1 MDCIMDDCIMDD
13 CIRWLIQ
20 LFKNGLKIKSE
31 ILNTLHTNKPQPM
44 TDQSPPHPPNGVT
57 LQKLPDGTVNPKY
70 VDLLD
75 EDKPIAGQKFAC
87 LSFISPEHIIK
98 QREHFF
104 FQAFVQHWDIHKS
117 TDKFLQFLSFVSYK
131 YGVKFDKLT
140 EDFQQFKESE
150 KELIAKTDIVDDYKS
165 FLDQHE
171 ERLDEEFGAQH
182 EFQTSVRG
190 LKVRGVF
197 PSQKEAE
204 LRCKMLREVDPHH
217 DVFVGPV
224 GLWVPFHPEAYK
236 TGRVEYMEDTLNQLM
251 SDKKKN
257 EEQAKSEFDKRV
269 KEAKQKAIDENK
281 ALAAK
286 SGNKL
291 TQTLNEQ
298 GELVGVSQTTGTDFA
313 VDRDD
318 GDGVV
323 NVSDIRN
330 QLFNAENVVLNPDQS
345 DRGLS
350 TLTHPPTQQDQ
361 TQTQTQ
367 TQTMEEVD

>member
-1 MDCIMDDCIMDD
+1 M
-13 CIRWLIQ
+13 
-20 LFKNGLKIKSE
+20 F
-31 ILNTLHTNKPQPM
+31 NTLRISKPNPM
-44 TDQSPPHPPNGVT
+44 TDTKGVT

-104 FQAFVQHWDIHKS
+104 FQAFVEHWDIHKS
-117 TDKFLQFLSFVSYK
+117 SEKFLQFLSFVSYK

-140 EDFQQFKESE
+140 EDFQQFKETE
-150 KELIAKTDIVDDYKS
+150 KEVIAKTDILDDYKT
-165 FLDQHE
+165 FLDLNE
-171 ERLDEEFGAQH
+171 ERLEEEFGAKH

-251 SDKKKN
+251 NEKKKN
-257 EEQAKSEFDKRV
+257 EEQAKTEFDKRV

-298 GELVGVSQTTGTDFA
+298 GELVGVAQTQGTDFA
-313 VDRDD
+313 VDADEAAEGVTLDD
-318 GDGVV
+318 V
-323 NVSDIRN
+323 RK
-330 QLFNAENVVLNPDQS
+330 QLFSAENVVLHPERS

-350 TLTHPPTQQDQ
+350 SLVNVPEADADAD
-361 TQTQTQ
+361 
-367 TQTMEEVD
+367 TMNDVD

>member
-1 MDCIMDDCIMDD
+1 
-13 CIRWLIQ
+13 
-20 LFKNGLKIKSE
+20 
-31 ILNTLHTNKPQPM
+31 
-44 TDQSPPHPPNGVT
+44 
-57 LQKLPDGTVNPKY
+57 
-70 VDLLD
+70 
-75 EDKPIAGQKFAC
+75 
-87 LSFISPEHIIK
+87 
-98 QREHFF
+98 
-104 FQAFVQHWDIHKS
+104 
-117 TDKFLQFLSFVSYK
+117 VSYK

-150 KELIAKTDIVDDYKS
+150 KEVIAKSDILDDYKS
-165 FLDQHE
+165 FLDVNE
-171 ERLDEEFGAQH
+171 ERLDEEFGAKH

-251 SDKKKN
+251 SEKKKN

-269 KEAKQKAIDENK
+269 KDAKQKAIEENK
-281 ALAAK
+281 RLAEQ

-298 GELVGVSQTTGTDFA
+298 GELVGVAQTQGTDFA
-313 VDRDD
+313 VDADEAAEGVTLDD
-318 GDGVV
+318 V
-323 NVSDIRN
+323 RK
-330 QLFNAENVVLNPDQS
+330 QLFGAENVVLHPERS

-350 TLTHPPTQQDQ
+350 SLSQSN
-361 TQTQTQ
+361 
-367 TQTMEEVD
+367 EVSEVNDDDDDA

>member
-1 MDCIMDDCIMDD
+1 
-13 CIRWLIQ
+13 
-20 LFKNGLKIKSE
+20 
-31 ILNTLHTNKPQPM
+31 M
-44 TDQSPPHPPNGVT
+44 TDQMTYPPKGVT
-57 LQKLPDGTVNPKY
+57 LNKLPDGTVNPKY

-104 FQAFVQHWDIHKS
+104 FQKFVEHWDIHKS
-117 TDKFLQFLSFVSYK
+117 TDKFLQFLNFVSYK
-131 YGVKFDKLT
+131 YGLKFDKLT

-150 KELIAKTDIVDDYKS
+150 RELIAKTDIVDDYKS
-165 FLDQHE
+165 FLDQNE
-171 ERLDEEFGAQH
+171 ERLDEEFGAKH

-197 PSQKEAE
+197 ASQKEAE
-204 LRCKMLREVDPHH
+204 LRCKMLREVDPNH

-236 TGRVEYMEDTLNQLM
+236 TGRVEYMEETLNQLM

-257 EEQAKSEFDKRV
+257 EEQAKTEFDKRV
-269 KEAKQKAIDENK
+269 KEAKQKAIEENK

-313 VDRDD
+313 VDPEPSD
-318 GDGVV
+318 GSELNAD
-323 NVSDIRN
+323 DIRK
-330 QLFNAENVVLNPDQS
+330 QLFSVENVVLNPDRS

-350 TLTHPPTQQDQ
+350 ALTHPPNSANATETEADF
-361 TQTQTQ
+361 
-367 TQTMEEVD
+367 EEVD

>member
-1 MDCIMDDCIMDD
+1 
-13 CIRWLIQ
+13 
-20 LFKNGLKIKSE
+20 
-31 ILNTLHTNKPQPM
+31 M
-44 TDQSPPHPPNGVT
+44 TDNDIRGVT
-57 LQKLPDGTVNPKY
+57 LQKLSDGTVNPKY

-117 TDKFLQFLSFVSYK
+117 TDKFLQFLNFVSYK

-150 KELIAKTDIVDDYKS
+150 RELIAKTDIVDDYKS
-165 FLDQHE
+165 FLDLNE
-171 ERLDEEFGAQH
+171 ERLDEEFGAKH

-204 LRCKMLREVDPHH
+204 LRCKMLREVDPNH

-251 SDKKKN
+251 SEKKKN
-257 EEQAKSEFDKRV
+257 EEQAKTEFDKRV
-269 KEAKQKAIDENK
+269 KEAKQKAIDKNK

-298 GELVGVSQTTGTDFA
+298 GELVGVSQTQGSDFA
-313 VDRDD
+313 VDPEPAD
-318 GDGVV
+318 GAEL
-323 NVSDIRN
+323 NAADIRN
-330 QLFNAENVVLNPDQS
+330 QLFNAENVVLHPERS
-345 DRGLS
+345 DHGLS
-350 TLTHPPTQQDQ
+350 ALAATAAAAAATAAEAAAAVDPADF
-361 TQTQTQ
+361 
-367 TQTMEEVD
+367 EEVD